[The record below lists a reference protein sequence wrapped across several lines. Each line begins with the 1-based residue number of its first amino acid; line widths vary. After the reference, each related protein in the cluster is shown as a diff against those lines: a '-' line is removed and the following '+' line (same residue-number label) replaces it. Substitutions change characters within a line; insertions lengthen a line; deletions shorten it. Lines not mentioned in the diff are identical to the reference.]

1 MFSQIESRY
10 EGNLHIYAKN
20 LTSGEEVVYKHRN
33 KVATASTIKLPILI
47 HIAELVDEGEL
58 DWDMSLTLKE
68 KDIVGGMGVLQ
79 HFKTP
84 RALTLHD
91 VCYLM
96 TAISDNTATNLAIDV
111 TGINAINERI
121 SGWGLK
127 NTRINRK
134 AFSPDNE
141 ESKIYGLGVTT
152 AEEMGWILHELYQ
165 PTVFNKSVA
174 ESVTSMLAL
183 QTDLVGIARVLPP
196 EWHYAGKT
204 GRVTDVRG
212 DVGYVRAPDGRE
224 WILSIFCYG
233 LKTVNWSIQND
244 GLLAIAEAT
253 QHVLDLPKRI
263 SNIY

>member
-1 MFSQIESRY
+1 MFSEIESRY
-10 EGNLHIYAKN
+10 EGNLHIYAKE
-20 LTSGEEVVYKHRN
+20 LSTGKEIVYRQHD

-47 HIAELVDEGEL
+47 HIAKLVDEGEL
-58 DWDMSLTLKE
+58 DWEMSLNLKE

-91 VCYLM
+91 VCCLM
-96 TAISDNTATNLAIDV
+96 TAVSDNTATNLAIDV

-121 SGWGLK
+121 AGWGLK

-141 ESKIYGLGVTT
+141 ESRIYGLGFTT
-152 AEEMGWILHELYQ
+152 AEDMGWILHELYR
-165 PTVFNKSVA
+165 PTVIKKSVA
-174 ESVTSMLAL
+174 ERVTSMLAL

-196 EWHYAGKT
+196 DWHYAGKT
-204 GRVTDVRG
+204 GRVTEVRG
-212 DVGYVRAPDGRE
+212 DVGYVKAPDGRE

-253 QHVLDLPKRI
+253 QHILGLPKQI
-263 SNIY
+263 SNLY